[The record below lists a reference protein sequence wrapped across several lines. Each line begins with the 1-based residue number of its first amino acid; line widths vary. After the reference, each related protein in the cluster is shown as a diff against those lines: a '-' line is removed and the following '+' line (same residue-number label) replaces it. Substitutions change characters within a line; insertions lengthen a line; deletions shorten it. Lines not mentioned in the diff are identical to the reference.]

1 MQCGYLFFFSIE
13 KKTYWFQ
20 WSSTEIGNVIWLW
33 ATHTNTEIWKEWKR
47 KKWRIEYSVILWKMW
62 VYSIDKM
69 TIFIEIMRFHGNQP
83 IRNHLKQLLFWIDIQ
98 CRSCMCM
105 WTWECVHGY
114 LHVYFF
120 CFAFLQWSTT
130 HIVKFKNKI
139 KSYLSYGRETALD
152 SIW

>member
-1 MQCGYLFFFSIE
+1 MWLFVFFFQLKKKPIGFNEVRLKLGMSYDCERHTPIQKYE
-13 KKTYWFQ
+13 KN
-20 WSSTEIGNVIWLW
+20 E
-33 ATHTNTEIWKEWKR
+33 KE